1 MSKEIIIIGA
11 GGQARS
17 ITESVLSNGF
27 YIKYYVDKYKVGENL
42 FGYQIKKKLLINNNH
57 KVNILIAIADNYK
70 REKIYNNII
79 EKYKNIIFPN
89 IIDAT
94 AKISKFSKIGKGNMI
109 MVNSLIGANTKV
121 SNFCIINN
129 NVSIDHDCKINKFSS
144 LAPSVIMGGNVKV
157 GLRSAVGIGT
167 VIKNNINIENDS
179 LIGASS
185 YVNKDIKKLTI
196 SYGIPAKFIRNIN
209 LNK

>member
-27 YIKYYVDKYKVGENL
+27 CIKYFVDKYKSTDNL
-42 FGYQIKKKLLINNNH
+42 YGYSIKKKLFIN
-57 KVNILIAIADNYK
+57 KKDKINILIAIADNYK
-70 REKIYNNII
+70 RQKSYKNII

-89 IIDAT
+89 IIDVT
-94 AKISKFSKIGKGNMI
+94 ANISKFSNIGKGNMI

-121 SNFCIINN
+121 SDFCLINN

-144 LAPSVIMGGNVKV
+144 LAPSVILGGNVKV
-157 GLRSAVGIGT
+157 GLRSTIGIGT
-167 VIKNNINIENDS
+167 VIKNNINI
-179 LIGASS
+179 
-185 YVNKDIKKLTI
+185 
-196 SYGIPAKFIRNIN
+196 
-209 LNK
+209 